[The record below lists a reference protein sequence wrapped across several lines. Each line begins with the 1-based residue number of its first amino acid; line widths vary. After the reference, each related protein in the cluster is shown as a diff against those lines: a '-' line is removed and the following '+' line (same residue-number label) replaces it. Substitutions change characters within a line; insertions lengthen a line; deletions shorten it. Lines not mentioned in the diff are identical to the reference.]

1 MASEHVRDA
10 KQATGVRA
18 TSQTY
23 NKHNVKLYVKTKH
36 RLLLKTQVLL

>member
-1 MASEHVRDA
+1 MAGEHVKDA

-23 NKHNVKLYVKTKH
+23 NKHNVKIKKKKKKT
-36 RLLLKTQVLL
+36 

>member
-1 MASEHVRDA
+1 MAGEHVRDA

-23 NKHNVKLYVKTKH
+23 TNSKLSFPFLVCFLKNLKHTHK
-36 RLLLKTQVLL
+36 